1 MNKIILFGVGYWG
14 KNHLRELSNN
24 SDISSLVVVDPFI
37 DNYNELLDLYEILE
51 NDDDIILKWYF
62 NNTNVKIIKRN
73 NVSNLLKKFKL

>member
-1 MNKIILFGVGYWG
+1 MDLLLGSFVKKYVNTF
-14 KNHLRELSNN
+14 
-24 SDISSLVVVDPFI
+24 
-37 DNYNELLDLYEILE
+37 NYNELLDLYEILE

>member
-37 DNYNELLDLYEILE
+37 DNYNELLEEYADVKFYHSFEDALKY
-51 NDDDIILKWYF
+51 NQDIDGADQKYVRLNF
-62 NNTNVKIIKRN
+62 
-73 NVSNLLKKFKL
+73 LDHD